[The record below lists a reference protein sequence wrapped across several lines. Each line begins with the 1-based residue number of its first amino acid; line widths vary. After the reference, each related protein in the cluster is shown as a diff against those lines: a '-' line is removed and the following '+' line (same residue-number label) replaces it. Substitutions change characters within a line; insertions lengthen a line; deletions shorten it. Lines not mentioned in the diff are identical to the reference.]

1 MYKLLSI
8 ISLFLCLFIFY
19 PESSVSNST
28 GSPGGKTGSPI
39 DNSDCTSCHGVN
51 STNGNSS
58 ISSNIP
64 ASGYVPGTVYT
75 IIANINN
82 ASTFNTQG
90 FEITSEENTNNAKTG
105 TFFITD
111 PSTTQLVNNGNAVT
125 HTAGGNNLNSWEF
138 DWEAPSSSSGD
149 VTFYGAFIEAGYP
162 LGTNFTDYFSS
173 ASLTVSPS
181 CIDPSLIDSTAICN
195 TMWDPVCGCD
205 SVTYSNDCHA
215 INFGGVTSW
224 TQGPCASP
232 TSCDVEIL
240 GDSIICSF
248 STTQVLTATANGG
261 TPPYTYTWNNGLS
274 NTSILT
280 IISPGTYCVTLT
292 DANGCTA
299 TDCITV
305 SVGDIPIYS
314 VPSPPI
320 ICVGDSIILEIDTV
334 GLSNIV
340 WVPLGTINTFDRVV
354 DFPLISTMYVVE
366 AIDLAGCDRRGEL
379 EVIIDT
385 CATSVMNIA
394 PSQVLIF
401 PNPSKG
407 KMTIS
412 LPDFEF
418 FDLVIYDIMGKI
430 VLSESKVS
438 QQYII
443 AENTLE
449 NGSFILQLIYEK
461 GIITKKLIIE

>member
-1 MYKLLSI
+1 M
-8 ISLFLCLFIFY
+8 
-19 PESSVSNST
+19 
-28 GSPGGKTGSPI
+28 
-39 DNSDCTSCHGVN
+39 
-51 STNGNSS
+51 
-58 ISSNIP
+58 
-64 ASGYVPGTVYT
+64 
-75 IIANINN
+75 
-82 ASTFNTQG
+82 
-90 FEITSEENTNNAKTG
+90 
-105 TFFITD
+105 
-111 PSTTQLVNNGNAVT
+111 
-125 HTAGGNNLNSWEF
+125 
-138 DWEAPSSSSGD
+138 
-149 VTFYGAFIEAGYP
+149 
-162 LGTNFTDYFSS
+162 
-173 ASLTVSPS
+173 
-181 CIDPSLIDSTAICN
+181 
-195 TMWDPVCGCD
+195 
-205 SVTYSNDCHA
+205 
-215 INFGGVTSW
+215 
-224 TQGPCASP
+224 
-232 TSCDVEIL
+232 
-240 GDSIICSF
+240 
-248 STTQVLTATANGG
+248 
-261 TPPYTYTWNNGLS
+261 
-274 NTSILT
+274 
-280 IISPGTYCVTLT
+280 TLT

-366 AIDLAGCDRRGEL
+366 GIDLAGCDRRGEL